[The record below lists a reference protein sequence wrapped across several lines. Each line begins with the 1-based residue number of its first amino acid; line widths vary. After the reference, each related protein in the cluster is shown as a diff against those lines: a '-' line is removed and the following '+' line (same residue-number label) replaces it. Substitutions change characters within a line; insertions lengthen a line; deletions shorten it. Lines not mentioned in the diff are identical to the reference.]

1 MVELERG
8 SEMGA
13 SACNRAFEAH
23 LFSTSL
29 PELSRLI
36 RNNGAHSLQNPFGIR
51 LGNIGNL
58 GPTFI
63 VNLFVPRLFYQRFL
77 DLVWHTNSFSQA
89 IAIYPTRSHQR
100 SELDAFTFS
109 KITKSHRHYL
119 PCLSSLAFAAPLSCL
134 PPCSRHQ
141 R

>member
-1 MVELERG
+1 VDDFTHATNLV
-8 SEMGA
+8 SHLFPW
-13 SACNRAFEAH
+13 SACVSQPLALAAPEIRAR
-23 LFSTSL
+23 LLPTSL

-77 DLVWHTNSFSQA
+77 DLVWHTNIFSQA
-89 IAIYPTRSHQR
+89 IAFYPTRSH
-100 SELDAFTFS
+100 
-109 KITKSHRHYL
+109 
-119 PCLSSLAFAAPLSCL
+119 
-134 PPCSRHQ
+134 
-141 R
+141 